1 MKNRFWKIA
10 LFLSRLLLP
19 LFYRWFVLVRLIPR
33 LHYVTVTKGGVSSE
47 KDEWEDRSLL
57 WRTTAIG
64 FCSKVVFPKL
74 IQNIKELMDNLF
86 EELNLWKISPKF
98 CWKSCFV
105 KLNLKSHNRMPHY
118 RSAGIVSYMFIFCVW
133 KQNWTSKQTR
143 TNNESYLALKS
154 DWHNGWDIYTEIYPV
169 LFIELSQFCQT
180 VFNIFGH
187 SIIFRT
193 ITLNFLTQIVSEKPI
208 FPFVRKSN
216 YASLYPTHSS

>member
-1 MKNRFWKIA
+1 MFQEYNQIFTKSYFIINFWSISVSFSSFQSSRRKLRYNTGEFIIQVLSRLCYAKYDDFTFFVVENNRFWKIA
-10 LFLSRLLLP
+10 LFLSRLLSP

-64 FCSKVVFPKL
+64 FCSKIVFPKL

-105 KLNLKSHNRMPHY
+105 KLNLKS
-118 RSAGIVSYMFIFCVW
+118 
-133 KQNWTSKQTR
+133 
-143 TNNESYLALKS
+143 
-154 DWHNGWDIYTEIYPV
+154 
-169 LFIELSQFCQT
+169 
-180 VFNIFGH
+180 
-187 SIIFRT
+187 
-193 ITLNFLTQIVSEKPI
+193 
-208 FPFVRKSN
+208 
-216 YASLYPTHSS
+216 